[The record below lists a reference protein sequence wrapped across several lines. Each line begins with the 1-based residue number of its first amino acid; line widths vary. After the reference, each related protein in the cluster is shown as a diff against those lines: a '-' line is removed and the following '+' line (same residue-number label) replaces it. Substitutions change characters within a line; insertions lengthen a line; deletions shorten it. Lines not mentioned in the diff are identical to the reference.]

1 MHVVGLTGSIG
12 SGKSTVARLLEALG
26 AEVVEADALARQ
38 ARREREQEICRAF
51 PEACTDGRLDD
62 RALAAS
68 VFADPAA
75 LRRLEAL
82 VHPRV
87 RELIRE
93 RVEVARAREGE
104 GLLVVEVPLLFETG
118 WNPGYDGVLVVAA
131 PDGLRVERVRQRSG
145 LDLEAFR
152 QRDQAQLPQSEK
164 IARADWVIWNDTDL
178 DTLKARVRRWYE
190 EVVGETDA

>member
-1 MHVVGLTGSIG
+1 VHVVGLTGSIG

-26 AEVVEADALARQ
+26 AEVVDADALARQ
-38 ARREREQEICRAF
+38 VRREREREICRAF
-51 PEACTDGRLDD
+51 PEACPNGRLDD
-62 RALAAS
+62 RALAAR
-68 VFADPAA
+68 VFADPEA

-93 RVEVARAREGE
+93 RVEAARAHGGR
-104 GLLVVEVPLLFETG
+104 GLLVVEAPLLFETG
-118 WNPGYDGVLVVAA
+118 WDPGYDGVLVVAA
-131 PDGLRVERVRQRSG
+131 PDELRAARVRQRSG

-152 QRDQAQLPQSEK
+152 RRDRAQLPQPEK
-164 IARADWVIWNDTDL
+164 IARADWVIWNDADL

>member
-1 MHVVGLTGSIG
+1 VHVVGLTGSIG

-26 AEVVEADALARQ
+26 AEVVDADALARR
-38 ARREREQEICRAF
+38 ARREREREICHAF

-62 RALAAS
+62 RALATS

-93 RVEVARAREGE
+93 RIEAARARRGR

-131 PDGLRVERVRQRSG
+131 PDEIRAERVHQRSG

-152 QRDQAQLPQSEK
+152 QRDRAQLPQSEK
-164 IARADWVIWNDTDL
+164 IARADWLIWNDADL

>member
-1 MHVVGLTGSIG
+1 VHVVGLTGSIG

-26 AEVVEADALARQ
+26 AEVVDADALARQ
-38 ARREREQEICRAF
+38 ARREREREICRAF

-62 RALAAS
+62 RALAAV
-68 VFADPAA
+68 VFADPEA
-75 LRRLEAL
+75 LRRLEEL

-93 RVEVARAREGE
+93 RVEAARAREGR
-104 GLLVVEVPLLFETG
+104 GLLVVEAPLLFETG

-131 PDGLRVERVRQRSG
+131 PDGLRAERVRQRSG

-152 QRDQAQLPQSEK
+152 RRDRAQLPQSEK
-164 IARADWVIWNDTDL
+164 IARADWVIWNDADL

-190 EVVGETDA
+190 EVVGEADA